1 MKEMLMSLLQAVIA
15 AAVPVITVYLCKF
28 LKTKKDATVKTTENE
43 TAKALLSQA
52 FDAVCKAV
60 TSTNQTYVDALKKS
74 GTFTIENQK
83 EAFQKSYETAVKIMS
98 EEAKTFIATVYGSL
112 NDWLTTQIEAQ
123 VKTQKDGVLTVGEL
137 ITE

>member
-74 GTFTIENQK
+74 GTFTIDNQK
-83 EAFQKSYETAVKIMS
+83 EAFQNRSQAGRPER
-98 EEAKTFIATVYGSL
+98 GSQL
-112 NDWLTTQIEAQ
+112 H
-123 VKTQKDGVLTVGEL
+123 DGRRLYHL
-137 ITE
+137 